1 MHHMNAQTRQ
11 HQKSETRQRIL
22 AAAEAALRQRGI
34 ESPSVSEVMAEAGL
48 TVGGFYAHFD
58 SKQALMQEALGA
70 VFAAQRQVLLDQVE
84 APAGPAWRQ
93 LAARKYLS
101 RGHRDAGASC
111 CPLPAVMS
119 QLTQAEPGLRALL
132 AEHLEAFVAP
142 MIGAD
147 EDAEAARR
155 TALAD
160 LALMIGAYSLARA
173 LGATP
178 LSDELLAA
186 AREAV
191 R

>member
-1 MHHMNAQTRQ
+1 MNADSRQ
-11 HQKSETRQRIL
+11 QQKSETRQRIL
-22 AAAEAALRQRGI
+22 AAAEDALRLRGI
-34 ESPSVSEVMAEAGL
+34 EAPSVNEVMAEAGL

-70 VFAAQRQVLLDQVE
+70 VLAAQRSVMMEAVE
-84 APAGPAWRQ
+84 ASPGPQWRQ
-93 LAARKYLS
+93 LAARMYLS
-101 RGHRDAGASC
+101 RSHRDAQQGC

-119 QLTQAEPGLRALL
+119 QLTRADPALRALL
-132 AEHLEAFVAP
+132 AEHLEAFIAP

-147 EDAEAARR
+147 EDAADARR

-160 LALMIGAYSLARA
+160 LALMVGAYSLARA
-173 LGATP
+173 LGPLP

-186 AREAV
+186 ARQAV